1 MDSHRALTLLSPK
14 LCLACLFALAA
25 ACVGGGR
32 RSSEALTLGAD
43 QPMIFVLAGQSN
55 MVSRG
60 KLDDAFRDEVLRSA
74 GISYVWGLER
84 RPIADFVSRSGLDD
98 PWPRKAGNYTQ
109 GVGVNFALA
118 LRSMGVERDII
129 LVPCAVSGSSI
140 LEWVPEPSGAAA
152 EGLYE
157 RCLGNVAA
165 ARQFGEVS
173 ALLFYQGER
182 DARDDIRSRGW
193 EKLFRTVIGAFRA
206 DLDNSALPVF
216 VVPIAELGAS
226 LNDRYP
232 FWSDVQKTQAES
244 SGSALSVVDSSNLKT
259 GDDGLHLD
267 SESHR
272 ILGRRLAAAFCDRT
286 GVCQSNGMTR
296 RSARSPRRMR
306 QA

>member
-1 MDSHRALTLLSPK
+1 MMDSHRALTLLSPK
-14 LCLACLFALAA
+14 LCLACLFALVA
-25 ACVGGGR
+25 ACVGGQR
-32 RSSEALTLGAD
+32 FSEALTLGAD
-43 QPMIFVLAGQSN
+43 QSLVVVLAGQSN

-60 KLDDAFRDEVLRSA
+60 KLDNAFRDQVLRSS

-109 GVGVNFALA
+109 GVGVSFALA
-118 LRSMGVERDII
+118 LRSMGVKQDIV

-140 LEWVPEPSGAAA
+140 VEWVSEPSGATT

-157 RCLGNVAA
+157 RCLGNVEA
-165 ARQFGEVS
+165 ARQFGEVR

-182 DARDDIRSRGW
+182 DARDDIRARSWG
-193 EKLFRTVIGAFRA
+193 KLFRTVIGAFRA

-216 VVPIAELGAS
+216 VVPLPELGAS

-232 FWSDVQKTQAES
+232 FWSDVQKMQAEI

-272 ILGRRLAAAFCDRT
+272 ILGWRLAAAFCDRT
-286 GVCQSNGMTR
+286 DVC
-296 RSARSPRRMR
+296 
-306 QA
+306 